1 MSGRGAGAAAPPSPA
16 SAGSDRALRPLSGML
31 SGLRVLDLSRNL
43 PGPWATRMLADLGA
57 EVIKVEPPE
66 GDPARPL
73 APLFE
78 ALNHGKA
85 CRTVDFRSADGLDE
99 LRDWLATADVMID
112 SFRPGVLAAMGLD
125 AATLHTLNPR
135 LVMVSITGYGPH
147 GPWAQKAGHDLNF
160 MALSG
165 VLDQLRAPTGEL
177 ALSNVQWGD
186 LAAGSAMAVI
196 ATLAAVIEVQRT
208 GSGRHVDVSMTH
220 GLHAQLVMP
229 KATGLLLQPVLGH
242 WPGAGEDLL
251 NGGLPC
257 YNLYATA
264 DGRHLAV
271 GALEFKFWQAA
282 CVVFER
288 PDWVNRHWQR
298 GAMPGSADAR
308 ALKDEVAALVA
319 SRPLA
324 HWAQAFDLADACVT
338 PVLTLAEA
346 QVHPATAVVAG
357 GCHGWT
363 TPGAAAAC

>member
-16 SAGSDRALRPLSGML
+16 SAGADRAQWRPLSGML
-31 SGLRVLDLSRNL
+31 TGLRVVDLSRNL

-99 LRDWLATADVMID
+99 LRDWLATADVMLD
-112 SFRPGVLAAMGLD
+112 SFRPGVLAGMGLD
-125 AATLHTLNPR
+125 AATLHARNPK

-147 GPWAQKAGHDLNF
+147 GPWAHKAGHDLNF
-160 MALSG
+160 MAISG

-196 ATLAAVIEVQRT
+196 AMLAAVIEVQRT

-229 KATGLLLQPVLGH
+229 KATGMLLQPVLGH
-242 WPGAGEDLL
+242 WPGVGEDLL

-257 YNLYATA
+257 YNLYATL

-282 CVVFER
+282 CAVFDR
-288 PDWVNRHWQR
+288 PDWAMRHWQR
-298 GAMPGSADAR
+298 GAMPGSADAQ
-308 ALKDEVAALVA
+308 ALKTEVAALVA
-319 SRPLA
+319 SRPLS

-346 QVHPATAVVAG
+346 QAHPAVVAG
-357 GCHGWT
+357 AGPHGWT
-363 TPGAAAAC
+363 ALSV